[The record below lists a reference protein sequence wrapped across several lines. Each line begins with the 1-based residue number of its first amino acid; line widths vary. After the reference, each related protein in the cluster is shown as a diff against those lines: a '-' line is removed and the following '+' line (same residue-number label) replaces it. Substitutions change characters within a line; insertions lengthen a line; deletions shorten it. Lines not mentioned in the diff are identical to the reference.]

1 MVYPATLSRCDL
13 PLPLVHRGKVR
24 DVFAVDDDRLLM
36 VATDRVSAY
45 DVVMAEPIPGKGIV
59 LTQLSAFWFE
69 RTQHIVPNHLLS
81 VQVREVLPALVG
93 EHPELDGRTMLVR
106 RTEPIRFECVVR
118 GYLAGSAWREYS
130 QRGTVS
136 GIALAPGLRQS
147 ERLPEPLFT
156 PATKADRGHDENI
169 TFEAMAERL
178 GQELAEQLRCSS
190 LELYHFAHEYAL
202 ARGLILADTK
212 FEFGTTPNGAVLLI
226 DEILTPD
233 SSRYWLAEGYEP
245 GKPQVEFDKQIL
257 RDWLDRT
264 DWDHTPPPPSL
275 SPAIIEQTALRYHEA
290 YIRLTGNHLAYFG

>member
-1 MVYPATLSRCDL
+1 MVYPETVSRCDL

-24 DVFAVDDDRLLM
+24 DVFAVAEDCLLI

-69 RTQHIVPNHLLS
+69 RTHHIVPNHMIS
-81 VQVREVLPALVG
+81 AHVGDVLPEIATT
-93 EHPELDGRTMLVR
+93 HPELEGRTMLVR
-106 RTEPIRFECVVR
+106 RTDPLRFECVVR

-130 QRGTVS
+130 QKGTVA
-136 GIALAPGLRQS
+136 GFPLPHGLRQS

-169 TFEAMAERL
+169 TFEVMADRL
-178 GQELAEQLRCSS
+178 GEKLAQQIRSSS
-190 LELYHFAHEYAL
+190 LELYRVAHEYAL
-202 ARGLILADTK
+202 ERGLILADTK
-212 FEFGTTPNGAVLLI
+212 FEFGQLPNGDVLVI

-257 RDWLDRT
+257 RDWLDST
-264 DWDHTPPPPSL
+264 GWDHMPPPPLL

-290 YIRLTGNHLAYFG
+290 YIRLTGNYLSYFG

>member
-1 MVYPATLSRCDL
+1 MVYPATLSRSEL

-24 DVFAVDDDRLLM
+24 DIFAVDDDRLLI

-81 VQVREVLPALVG
+81 VQVREALPALVG

-106 RTEPIRFECVVR
+106 RSEPIRFECVVR

-130 QRGTVS
+130 QHGTVA
-136 GIALAPGLRQS
+136 GIALPPGLRQS

-169 TFEAMAERL
+169 TFEAMAACLGRER
-178 GQELAEQLRCSS
+178 AEQLRSYS
-190 LELYHFAHEYAL
+190 LELYRYAHEYAL
-202 ARGLILADTK
+202 ERGLILADTK
-212 FEFGTTPNGAVLLI
+212 FEFGSTPNGAVLLI

-233 SSRYWLAEGYEP
+233 SSRYWLAEGYQP
-245 GKPQVEFDKQIL
+245 GKPQIEFDKQIL

-264 DWDHTPPPPSL
+264 GWDHTP
-275 SPAIIEQTALRYHEA
+275 TASATVASDYRTNCNALP
-290 YIRLTGNHLAYFG
+290 

>member
-1 MVYPATLSRCDL
+1 MVYPATLSRSEL
-13 PLPLVHRGKVR
+13 PLPLFHRGKVR
-24 DVFAVDDDRLLM
+24 DVFAVDDDRLLI

-81 VQVREVLPALVG
+81 VQVRDVLPALVG

-130 QRGTVS
+130 QRGTVA

-178 GQELAEQLRCSS
+178 GQELAEQLRRSS

-264 DWDHTPPPPSL
+264 GWDHTPPPPPL
-275 SPAIIEQTALRYHEA
+275 SPAIIEQTAMRYYEA